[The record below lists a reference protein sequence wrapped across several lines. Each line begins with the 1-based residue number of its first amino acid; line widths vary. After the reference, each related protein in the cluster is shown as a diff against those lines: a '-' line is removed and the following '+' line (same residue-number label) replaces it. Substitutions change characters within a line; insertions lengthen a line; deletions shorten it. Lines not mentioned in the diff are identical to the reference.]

1 MKKAFSLGT
10 GVLLYVKV
18 RKMTCSPIIKFPTK
32 KELLNLDEE
41 GIFSQCRRTPVRQGE
56 KKFVC
61 QLFLIKKNC
70 LVWMKKALSHDAGV
84 CFIRQVGK
92 RALFAKINNS
102 D

>member
-1 MKKAFSLGT
+1 MKKAFSLGA

-18 RKMTCSPIIKFPTK
+18 RKMTYSPIIKFPTK
-32 KELLNLDEE
+32 K
-41 GIFSQCRRTPVRQGE
+41 FCS
-56 KKFVC
+56 
-61 QLFLIKKNC
+61 
-70 LVWMKKALSHDAGV
+70 VWMKKALSLDAGV

>member
-1 MKKAFSLGT
+1 MKKALSPGA

-18 RKMTCSPIIKFPTK
+18 RKMTYSPIIKFST
-32 KELLNLDEE
+32 
-41 GIFSQCRRTPVRQGE
+41 
-56 KKFVC
+56 
-61 QLFLIKKNC
+61 KKNC
-70 LVWMKKALSHDAGV
+70 SVWMKKALSHDAGV

>member
-1 MKKAFSLGT
+1 MKKAFYLSA

-32 KELLNLDEE
+32 K
-41 GIFSQCRRTPVRQGE
+41 FCS
-56 KKFVC
+56 
-61 QLFLIKKNC
+61 
-70 LVWMKKALSHDAGV
+70 VWMKKALSHDAGV